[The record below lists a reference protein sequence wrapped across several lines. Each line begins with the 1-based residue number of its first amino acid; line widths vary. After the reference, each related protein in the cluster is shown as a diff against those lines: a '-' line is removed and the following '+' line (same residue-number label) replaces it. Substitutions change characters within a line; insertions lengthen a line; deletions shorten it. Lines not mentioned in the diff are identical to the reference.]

1 MESNPY
7 PEDFDQ
13 ASECLRLALA
23 LLARHRIAPSPMNYR
38 LAYEYASGQNRQL
51 MAELDSLV
59 AEEEGTAPGTLLG
72 LYERTFQTSGATL
85 EAMRD
90 ELRRL
95 IDQTHSRVERSG
107 SGLSEY
113 IEALGRFSELLDKSA
128 CPDAMADEVSRVLA
142 GTRDTEKTQ
151 RRFGSELA
159 ELAAEVEALRKE
171 LDQVRQE
178 SKTDVLTGISNRR
191 AFEAALEHTLENARE
206 QQQVFCLLI
215 CDIDHFKRFNDTYG
229 HLVGD
234 KVLRFVATTLKRAVK
249 GRDLVARYGGEE
261 FAIILPETRLA
272 GARSVAEQIRS
283 AVSAG
288 NLKDKNGDA
297 CYGRITVSIG
307 VAQSASD
314 DDAASLIQRADEALY
329 QAKEK
334 GRNRVEKVA

>member
-13 ASECLRLALA
+13 ASEYLRLALA

-51 MAELDSLV
+51 MAEFDNLV
-59 AEEEGTAPGTLLG
+59 EEEEGTSADALLG
-72 LYERTFQTSGATL
+72 LYYRIFVASGATL
-85 EAMRD
+85 EAMRE

-95 IDQTHSRVERSG
+95 IDSTHTSVEQSG
-107 SGLSEY
+107 NGLAEYVETLDRFTTVLGESG
-113 IEALGRFSELLDKSA
+113 G
-128 CPDAMADEVSRVLA
+128 PDSMAGEVSRVLEN
-142 GTRDTEKTQ
+142 TRNTEKNQ
-151 RRFGSELA
+151 RQFGA
-159 ELAAEVEALRKE
+159 ELVGLADEVQALRKE
-171 LDQVRQE
+171 LDQVREE
-178 SKTDVLTGISNRR
+178 SKTDVLTGIPNRR
-191 AFEAALEHTLENARE
+191 AFDAVLDDTLDSARE
-206 QQQVFCLLI
+206 QQKAFCLLI

-249 GRDLVARYGGEE
+249 GRDMVARYGGEE
-261 FAIILPETRLA
+261 FAVILPETNLA
-272 GARSVAEQIRS
+272 GANTVAEQIRT

-288 NLKDKNGDA
+288 NLKDKNGEA
-297 CYGRITVSIG
+297 SYGRITVSIG
-307 VAQSASD
+307 VAQFSSD
-314 DDAASLIQRADEALY
+314 DDAETMVQRADDALY